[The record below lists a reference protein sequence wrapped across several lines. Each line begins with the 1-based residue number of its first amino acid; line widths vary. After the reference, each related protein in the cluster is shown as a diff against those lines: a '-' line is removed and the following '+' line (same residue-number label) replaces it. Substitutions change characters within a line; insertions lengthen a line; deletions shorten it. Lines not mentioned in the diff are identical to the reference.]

1 MTVKTIGLGEFHLT
15 IFLSKSEATVKK
27 LNETLLYTMI
37 RTNVNY
43 YIFNSRNKNKNDF
56 KIYVRVLVA
65 L

>member
-1 MTVKTIGLGEFHLT
+1 
-15 IFLSKSEATVKK
+15 
-27 LNETLLYTMI
+27 MI

-56 KIYVRVLVA
+56 KIYIRVLVA